1 MKVTKGIRITSLIVS
16 EADWPEKKSYS
27 QIWIRMFAL
36 IQGHCIANWLIWST
50 CRGNIVQL
58 LLMNQSTKIILI
70 HIELSIPYFFSGN
83 RHPNQHSK
91 CESECL
97 RQLAHTVQVQQV
109 LQGEQ
114 ICQKYYTQQGD
125 PASAVLGPWLDLPR
139 FWDFPQA
146 GWLLM

>member
-1 MKVTKGIRITSLIVS
+1 MDKSCQGIRITSLIVG

-70 HIELSIPYFFSGN
+70 HIELSIPYFFQATVTLTNTQNANLNAYGN
-83 RHPNQHSK
+83 LLTPFKYNK
-91 CESECL
+91 FYKESRYVRIITL
-97 RQLAHTVQVQQV
+97 NTVTQPQQFV
-109 LQGEQ
+109 D
-114 ICQKYYTQQGD
+114 ID
-125 PASAVLGPWLDLPR
+125 
-139 FWDFPQA
+139 
-146 GWLLM
+146 